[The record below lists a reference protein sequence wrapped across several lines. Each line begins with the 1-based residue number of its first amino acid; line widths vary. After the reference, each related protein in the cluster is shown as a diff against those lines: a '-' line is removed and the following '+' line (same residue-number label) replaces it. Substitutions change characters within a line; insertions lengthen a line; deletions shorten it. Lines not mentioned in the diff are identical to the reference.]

1 MGLEWTSVQ
10 YAVPKG
16 GQYLQNENSNNS
28 HIAKQ
33 ALGNDLF
40 YKTENI
46 QLCNATSTHHILL
59 KFKWWLQEG
68 RKWLKR

>member
-16 GQYLQNENSNNS
+16 GQYLKMKIQTNNS

-59 KFKWWLQEG
+59 NDDFGKEG
-68 RKWLKR
+68 ND